1 METSTQIDGGKRT
14 VTEGSL
20 LPAISETYTYAE
32 TIGYAVCLMT
42 NIFGNTLTLVS
53 IRKFSFL
60 QSKTYM
66 TLKLL
71 TIADLVMTCYAICTF
86 LLRFEAVDLTN
97 IVQVY
102 LVYTFGVFAAFS
114 AVLHVLLVAVDRFI
128 AVVFPYFY
136 STKVTKQSLIVMSVF
151 AWVTSIILA
160 VVYMG
165 VHSLMLQGNYFPY
178 LIDIFIYLIMLGL
191 LLVTHGKVACVARSK
206 RTQIVDINMQD
217 SSEGNKKTK
226 KIKKIDRATL
236 MMLVMVGVYLLLWF
250 PIILTSVIMVVTSE
264 ATPTTNYIRILGAI
278 LVTSN
283 SSVNFIIYAV
293 VNRRFRYAY
302 KLLLTC
308 KKLDGEDIS
317 FQSTLN
323 TIE

>member
-1 METSTQIDGGKRT
+1 METSTQTDGGNST
-14 VTEGSL
+14 ITDLLL
-20 LPAISETYTYAE
+20 LPAVSETYTYAE

-60 QSKTYM
+60 KSKTYM
-66 TLKLL
+66 TLKTL
-71 TIADLVMTCYAICTF
+71 TIADLIMTCYAICI
-86 LLRFEAVDLTN
+86 LMLRFEAVDLTSMVQLY
-97 IVQVY
+97 IVAS
-102 LVYTFGVFAAFS
+102 LGVFVGIGAI
-114 AVLHVLLVAVDRFI
+114 LHVLLVAVDRFI

-136 STKVTKQSLIVMSVF
+136 SSKVTKQRLIVLSVL
-151 AWVTSIILA
+151 AWVMAVILA
-160 VVYMG
+160 AVYMG
-165 VHSLMLQGNYFPY
+165 AYSIMLQGNYLPY

-191 LLVTHGKVACVARSK
+191 LLVTHGKIACVARSK
-206 RTQIVDINMQD
+206 RTQIVDVNIQD
-217 SSEGNKKTK
+217 LSEANNKTK

-250 PIILTSVIMVVTSE
+250 PLILSSVIMVVTSE
-264 ATPTTNYIRILGAI
+264 VTPTTGYIRGFGAI
-278 LVTSN
+278 LATFN
-283 SSVNFIIYAV
+283 SSVNFVIYAV

-308 KKLDGEDIS
+308 KKLDAEDIS

-323 TIE
+323 NIE